1 MKKTEITIETH
12 QVKVIRRSRRAE
24 RAWCAAC
31 GAMVQMVTAEQSA
44 LLAGVTTRAIYRWVE
59 EGRLHFTETEA
70 GGLLVCPGS
79 LN

>member
-1 MKKTEITIETH
+1 MKKTEITIETYR
-12 QVKVIRRSRRAE
+12 VKVIRRSGRTARV
-24 RAWCAAC
+24 WCAAC
-31 GAMVQMVTAEQSA
+31 GEMVQMITAEQAA

-59 EGRLHFTETEA
+59 EERLHFTETEV